1 MLSIGFFGDGPWAD
15 KTLKEISTN
24 NKFSISFIVSR
35 FKKPD
40 QKLKKWS
47 KKIGVDFICFKNINS
62 PQAIAKL
69 KKYDA
74 DLFVSMSFDQIL
86 KKEIISLPPMGFL
99 NCHAGALP
107 FYRGRNILNWALIN
121 DEKEFGV
128 TVHFIDEGI
137 DTGDI
142 ILQKKRV
149 ISDKDDYSTLL
160 KKAEVLCAECLY
172 EAITKVDSG
181 NFKRIKQKSI
191 HPYGSYFFKRKK
203 GDERIN
209 WNSTSRDIF
218 NFVRALTNPG
228 PCAQTLHDKKILKLR
243 KVKIPKI
250 KKIYKGNPG
259 EVVYKSK
266 KYVFIKT
273 KDSVVKLSLED
284 SLSTKNQLLL
294 QSLNFGDFLK

>member
-1 MLSIGFFGDGPWAD
+1 MLNIGFFGDGPWAD
-15 KTLKEISTN
+15 KTLKKISKD
-24 NKFSISFIVSR
+24 NKFSISFIISR
-35 FKKPD
+35 FEKPD
-40 QKLKKWS
+40 LKLKKWS
-47 KKIGVDFICFKNINS
+47 KKLGVDFISFKNINS
-62 PQAIAKL
+62 PQALAKI

-86 KKEIISLPPMGFL
+86 KKEIISLPQMGFL

-142 ILQKKRV
+142 ILQKKRP
-149 ISDKDDYSTLL
+149 ISDRDDYSTLL
-160 KKAEVLCAECLY
+160 IKAESLCAECLY
-172 EAITKVDSG
+172 EAIAKVESG

-191 HPYGSYFFKRKK
+191 HPQGSYFFKRKE

-209 WNSTSRDIF
+209 WNSSSRDIF
-218 NFVRALTNPG
+218 NFVRALTDPG
-228 PCAQTLHDKKILKLR
+228 PCAQTFHNKKKLKLR

-250 KKIYKGNPG
+250 SNVYLGKPG
-259 EVVYKSK
+259 EVVLKRS

-273 KDSVVKLSLED
+273 EDSVIKLSLED
-284 SLSTKNQLLL
+284 SLSTKNQLSL
-294 QSLNFGDFLK
+294 QSLNLGDLLK

>member
-1 MLSIGFFGDGPWAD
+1 MLKIGFFGDGPWAD
-15 KTLKEISTN
+15 KTLKKISNN

-35 FKKPD
+35 FKQPD

-47 KKIGVDFICFKNINS
+47 KKLDVDFISFENINS
-62 PQAIAKL
+62 SQALAKL

-86 KKEIISLPPMGFL
+86 KKDIIYLPKMGFL

-142 ILQKKRV
+142 ILQKKRA
-149 ISDKDDYSTLL
+149 ISNKDDYSTLL
-160 KKAEVLCAECLY
+160 KKAESLCAECLY
-172 EAITKVDSG
+172 ESIIKVESG
-181 NFKRIKQKSI
+181 SFKRIKQKSI
-191 HPYGSYFFKRKK
+191 HPQGSYFFKRKK

-209 WNSTSRDIF
+209 WNSSSRDVF
-218 NFVRALTNPG
+218 NFVRALTDPG
-228 PCAQTLHDKKILKLR
+228 PCAQTIHDKKIIKLR

-250 KKIYKGNPG
+250 RNIYQGVPG
-259 EVVYKSK
+259 EVVLKRNMH
-266 KYVFIKT
+266 VFIKT
-273 KDSVVKLSLED
+273 KDSVIKLSLED

-294 QSLNFGDFLK
+294 QSLNLGDYLK